1 MTPDPMPVPEHVG
14 IIMDGN
20 GRWAESRGLKR
31 SKGHR
36 EGVTRAKAIVKKAA
50 DLGIRYLSLYVFST
64 ENWKRAEDEVSFL
77 MVLIKQY
84 LKQEYQFYIDN
95 RIRVI
100 HSGRREDLPTDVLND
115 IDMVVEKTKDFTGLT
130 VNLLINYGGKDEIVR
145 AVQSLVREGIKA
157 EDITEELIDGFLD
170 NGPLPPADLIIRTG
184 GDMRSS
190 NFLVWQA
197 AYGEFFFSPKL
208 WPDFTPDDLEE
219 AIQVFGRRDRRW
231 GGYNSENR

>member
-1 MTPDPMPVPEHVG
+1 MAPETMTIPRHVG

-20 GRWAESRGLKR
+20 GRWAESRGLAR

-36 EGVTRAKAIVKKAA
+36 EGVTSAKAIVKKAA
-50 DLGIRYLSLYVFST
+50 DLGIGYLSLYVFST
-64 ENWKRAEDEVSFL
+64 ENWKRTREEVSFL

-100 HSGRREDLPTDVLND
+100 HSGRREDLPADVLKD
-115 IDMVVEKTKDFTGLT
+115 IDMVVEQTKGFTGLT

-145 AVQSLVREGIKA
+145 AVRALMEEGA
-157 EDITEELIDGFLD
+157 APGDITEALLDAHMD

-184 GDMRSS
+184 GDQRSS
-190 NFLVWQA
+190 NFLLWSG
-197 AYGEFFFSPKL
+197 AYSEYYYTDKL
-208 WPDFTPDDLEE
+208 WPDFSPEDLERAME
-219 AIQVFGRRDRRW
+219 SFGKRNRRW
-231 GGYNSENR
+231 GGYNAHE